1 MILNSNKNITKTRE
15 INLKQS
21 SFFKLAN
28 NSNKLYNIYNSK
40 QFKSVYNLLPDTID
54 TNFKHLLNKL
64 YLEFKEHE
72 PIINKINIEN
82 TRRTISSTSAKD
94 KITHILKNIFS
105 DSRYIDNSII
115 KFIDAHIN
123 KCYMLSY
130 ENTINGQTFIFN
142 FIIYDKI
149 NIKKLDNCVR
159 AMLLFIQVIIT
170 ISNNKKTNA
179 NTKSNICN
187 INGLQITFFM
197 THFIKHLE
205 LHTNKVL
212 GPFNINSGLTYPCL
226 KNGNIYI
233 YRKHEFFKVFIH
245 ETLHSYNV
253 DRLYHK
259 NYDSNNYYQT
269 LIATFNIN
277 NACTNYAKIGINEA
291 ITEFWTF
298 IIHIFIYCYN
308 NSNNFNNLLEL
319 YERFYKLETIHSS
332 FQIAKILHA
341 NKINYAQFLTTI
353 TKNTRNL
360 YNETSHVLS
369 YIFFKTL
376 LIYNVEEVLTN
387 NILFKTKTF
396 ELNIKMEC
404 VDCINNLFSALRN
417 YSLNNNTLSIINS
430 SYVIYN
436 NYYKNY
442 LKGKKRTFKK
452 LPFLKVYTK
461 KQVIKKQPINLQNYL
476 LTNLNFMLIDYNSF
490 L

>member
-1 MILNSNKNITKTRE
+1 MIE
-15 INLKQS
+15 INLKQR

-40 QFKSVYNLLPDTID
+40 QFKRLYNLLPHTIHP
-54 TNFKHLLNKL
+54 NFKHLLNKL

-82 TRRTISSTSAKD
+82 SRRTLSSASAKE
-94 KITHILKNIFS
+94 KIVHIQKNIFS
-105 DSRYIDNSII
+105 DSRYIDKII
-115 KFIDAHIN
+115 IEFIDAHIN
-123 KCYMLSY
+123 KCYILSY
-130 ENTINGQTFIFN
+130 ENTINEQTFIFN
-142 FIIYDKI
+142 FVIYDKI

-159 AMLLFIQVIIT
+159 AMLLFLQVIIS

-179 NTKSNICN
+179 NDKSSICN

-197 THFIKHLE
+197 THFIKQLE
-205 LHTNKVL
+205 LNSNKVL
-212 GPFNINSGLTYPCL
+212 GPVNINSGLSYPCL
-226 KNGNIYI
+226 TNGEIYI

-253 DRLYHK
+253 DRLYHN
-259 NYDSNNYYQT
+259 NYDSNSYYQT

-277 NACTNYAKIGINEA
+277 KACTSYAKIGINEA

-308 NSNNFNNLLEL
+308 NSNNFNNLIKL
-319 YERFYKLETIHSS
+319 YERLYKLETVHSS

-341 NKINYAQFLTTI
+341 NKFNYEQFLTTI
-353 TKNTRNL
+353 TKNSHNL

-376 LIYNVEEVLTN
+376 LIYNAEQVLTN
-387 NILFKTKTF
+387 NILFETKTF
-396 ELNIKMEC
+396 ELNKKQKLNIKMEC
-404 VDCINNLFSALRN
+404 IDCISNLFSALRN
-417 YSLNNNTLSIINS
+417 YSLNNNTLTIINS

-442 LKGKKRTFKK
+442 NKGKRLTFKK
-452 LPFLKVYTK
+452 PQLLKVYTK
-461 KQVIKKQPINLQNYL
+461 KQVIKIQPKNLQNYL
-476 LTNLNFMLIDYNSF
+476 LTNLNFMFIDYTI
-490 L
+490 